1 MILLLVDISY
11 ARIIKVVDIFKRE
24 TDVLMTSKEL
34 PLVLVSQLPQ
44 KKEDKDMTQRY
55 VVFLKWGQ
63 WEKEQV
69 TLWMRRCR
77 SQCMRPNLG
86 LWQHLQVETHT

>member
-1 MILLLVDISY
+1 MKRLFKKKNFFLKPAMILLLVDISY

-44 KKEDKDMTQRY
+44 KKEEYGPEIDR
-55 VVFLKWGQ
+55 V
-63 WEKEQV
+63 
-69 TLWMRRCR
+69 
-77 SQCMRPNLG
+77 SN
-86 LWQHLQVETHT
+86 VETMRERTR